1 MKILYFYQYF
11 STPKGSWGTRVYE
24 FSKEWVKKGH
34 DVTVVT
40 SIYSKSDLKAS
51 KFIERQQIEG
61 IHLIVLN
68 IKIDNKQHPLRRV
81 WTFIQYSLL
90 SVYFAMAEKHD
101 VVVASSGPI
110 TVGIPAL
117 LSKMIRRKKMVFEVR
132 DLWPDTA
139 IEMGYVNSRLLKK
152 MMYAF
157 EKFCY
162 DMSDLIVTL
171 SPGSAQNIF
180 SRYKN
185 YNTISVTNSA
195 NIDLFEHT
203 DEKIVEHFGLL
214 DTSFAIYTG
223 NIGEV
228 NNSRLLLE
236 AARRIKERGIED
248 LKIILVGDGQQK
260 EELQEIS
267 EEQNL
272 QDYFLMLDLMPKEK
286 LVSLL
291 KYSIASLIPL
301 ANKPL
306 LNTSSPNKLFESLAA
321 GVPVIQTTTGWIR
334 ELLETHDIGFT
345 VSAHEP
351 DELVDALLTLKNKPE
366 LRSRLG
372 KNAYRLAKSQFS
384 KEVLADKMLDGI
396 RSLSKE

>member
-34 DVTVVT
+34 NVTVVT
-40 SIYSKSDLKAS
+40 SVYSKSDLKAS

-90 SVYFAMAEKHD
+90 SVYFAMVEKHD

-117 LSKMIRRKKMVFEVR
+117 LSKIIRRKKMVFEVR

-162 DMSDLIVTL
+162 NMSDLIVTL
-171 SPGSAQNIF
+171 SPGSAQNIV

-203 DEKIVEHFGLL
+203 DEKIVENFGLL

-236 AARRIKERGIED
+236 AARRIKERSIED

-334 ELLETHDIGFT
+334 ELIETHDIGFT
-345 VSAHEP
+345 VSADEP

-372 KNAYRLAKSQFS
+372 KNAYRLAKSHFS